1 MKKKLFALLT
11 CAALLTASLTG
22 CGGGNKPAESAAAP
36 AESTQAEA
44 DTKEEET
51 KAEEKAASGDTKIAL
66 ITMDSIDQHWV
77 TLNEGAQKAAKDL
90 GVTVTFMSPNTKDDA
105 QQIECV
111 NNAVAGGYQAII
123 VAANGPDAISS
134 ALKEAASSGIKIVYV
149 DSPANVDAE
158 ATFSTDNEAAGK
170 TAGEEMIKALSD
182 AGITS
187 GKIGI
192 VNVNAATDSTVKRE
206 AGFRSA
212 FEGSDF
218 ELMET
223 QYGEGDAAKSQ
234 TIAENYITQG
244 VVGIFGCNEGST
256 TGTGNAI
263 KASGKSDI
271 IGVGFDKSDAILGLI
286 EDGFLLCT
294 MAQNPDVMGEE
305 GVKAAVAALNGE
317 SLGGKVTDTG
327 VSAIKAGGASSGSG
341 EAAQADAGAGSDIT
355 ASKEWKI
362 ALITMDS
369 IDQHWVTLNE
379 GAQEMAKELGVS
391 VTFMSPNTK
400 DDAQQIECVNN
411 AVAGNYEAIIVA
423 ANGPDAISSA
433 LKEAASSGVKIVY
446 VDSPANVDA
455 EATFSTDNEAAG
467 KTAGE
472 EMMKALKDAGIT
484 SGKIG
489 IVNVNAATDS
499 TVKREAGFRSAFE
512 GSDFELME
520 TQYGEGDA
528 AKSQTIAENYI
539 TQGVVGIFGCNE
551 GSTTGTGNAIKA
563 SGKSDIIGVGF
574 DKSDA
579 IMNLINDG
587 YLLCTMAQNPDVM
600 GKEGVKAA
608 VQALEGESLGG
619 KVQDTGVSVLT
630 K

>member
-1 MKKKLFALLT
+1 MKKKLLSLLCGVT
-11 CAALLTASLTG
+11 MLAAALTG
-22 CGGGNKPAESAAAP
+22 CGNQSADAPAAA
-36 AESTQAEA
+36 EGETAEA
-44 DTKEEET
+44 SADG
-51 KAEEKAASGDTKIAL
+51 AKIAL
-66 ITMDSIDQHWV
+66 ITMDSIDQHWIS
-77 TLNEGAQKAAKDL
+77 LNEGAQKAAGEL
-90 GVTVTFMSPNTKDDA
+90 GVEVTFMSPNTKDDA

-111 NNAVAGGYQAII
+111 NNAVAGGYAAII

-134 ALKEAASSGIKIVYV
+134 ALKEAIDAGIKVVYV

-158 ATFSTDNEAAGK
+158 ATFSTDNVAAGT
-170 TAGEEMIKALSD
+170 TAGEEMIKALD
-182 AGITS
+182 AKGITS
-187 GKIGI
+187 GDIGI
-192 VNVNAATDSTVKRE
+192 VNVNAATQSTVDRE
-206 AGFRSA
+206 NGFRKA
-212 FEGSDF
+212 FEGTDF
-218 ELMET
+218 NLLET

-234 TIAENYITQG
+234 TIAENYITQN

-263 KASGKSDI
+263 KASGNSDI
-271 IGVGFDKSDAILGLI
+271 VGVGFDKSDAIQGLI
-286 EDGFLLCT
+286 TDGYLLCT
-294 MAQNPDVMGEE
+294 MAQNPDVMGYE
-305 GVKAAVAALNGE
+305 GVKAAVAAIGGE

-327 VSAIKAGGASSGSG
+327 VSVIDAAALGGAAPAASG
-341 EAAQADAGAGSDIT
+341 DAVK
-355 ASKEWKI
+355 ASKAWKI

-379 GAQEMAKELGVS
+379 GAQAKAEEMGVE

-411 AVAGNYEAIIVA
+411 AVAGGYEAIIVA

-433 LKEAASSGVKIVY
+433 LQEAISAGIKVVY

-455 EATFSTDNEAAG
+455 EATFSTDNVAAG
-467 KTAGE
+467 TTAGE
-472 EMMKALKDAGIT
+472 EMIKALDAKGIT
-484 SGKIG
+484 SGDIG
-489 IVNVNAATDS
+489 IVNVNAATQS
-499 TVKREAGFRSAFE
+499 TVDRENGFRKAFE
-512 GSDFELME
+512 GTDFNLLE

-539 TQGVVGIFGCNE
+539 TQNVVGIFGCNE

-563 SGKSDIIGVGF
+563 SGNSDIIGVGF

-579 IMNLINDG
+579 IMNLIDDG

-600 GKEGVKAA
+600 GSMGVEACVK
-608 VQALEGESLGG
+608 ALEGESLGG
-619 KVQDTGVSVLT
+619 AVTDTGVSVLT